1 MKIAA
6 AAARWRPMYK
16 GEDFVIKACEH
27 GCIPKVVEGCWHST
41 GFRQEMLLMCLE
53 GIGDLPTGGR
63 AAWYSATAV
72 PIPAGLENHDG
83 RYEDAKS
90 HYNAAGLPPSGK
102 NCIPAGESRSQD
114 FRHQSHDRTT
124 AGQSECGGIAGT
136 AGARHARLEKCV
148 VLQRPWG

>member
-83 RYEDAKS
+83 RYEDAK
-90 HYNAAGLPPSGK
+90 
-102 NCIPAGESRSQD
+102 QD